1 MKIAFAL
8 LLSIILQKGCT
19 ESEKQDLANAMLVYE
34 ASTRG
39 FYEKIT
45 IQNQMI
51 SVSKDRNGAD
61 KALLIKISDKNWK
74 DLISDFDMVNL
85 DELPNLK
92 APTERRFYDGSAIAS
107 LKITYK
113 EKTYQ
118 TSDFDH
124 GFPPLEITKLVDK
137 INLIADTQSE

>member
-1 MKIAFAL
+1 MKLF
-8 LLSIILQKGCT
+8 SIILLSLLFQKGCT

-34 ASTRG
+34 ATTRG
-39 FYEKIT
+39 FYEKII

-51 SVSKDRNGAD
+51 SVSKDRSGKDNAP
-61 KALLIKISDKNWK
+61 LLKISDKNWK
-74 DLISDFDMVNL
+74 DLISDFDLINL
-85 DELPNLK
+85 DELSNMK

-137 INLIADTQSE
+137 INLIADEQKE